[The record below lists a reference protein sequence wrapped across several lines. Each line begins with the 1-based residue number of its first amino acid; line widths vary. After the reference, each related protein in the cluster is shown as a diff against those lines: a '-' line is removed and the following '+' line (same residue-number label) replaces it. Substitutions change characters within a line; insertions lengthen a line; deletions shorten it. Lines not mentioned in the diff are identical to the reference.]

1 MGDRRKM
8 TRAWAWLVLFA
19 ALVTTPA
26 AAQTEQAKLAAI
38 DYLGRGKAA
47 FRVGDLAAATR
58 DWSEA
63 IRLCRLAGAADLE
76 AEALTR
82 RGEAH
87 RMFGHLQDARD
98 DLAAA
103 LAKAEQSGDPELIAA
118 SSGALGNLAFL
129 ARRSAVAEPLL
140 TRSRDLAHRIGSAE
154 IVAASA
160 NDLGNLYAAGD
171 RLGPAAAAYD
181 EAIGS
186 ADTAR
191 DAPLAATAEINA
203 ARLALRSNDVARA
216 AALLTRAVDRLEKL
230 PPSYDG
236 GMALISAGSAI
247 TEYEGAVSPAAEA
260 IASRALRAATATA
273 EAIHSKL
280 LSSEALGGQGRLDE
294 REGRLDQAAQLTRQA
309 LFTAQQA
316 AAPELSARW
325 EWQQARLLRRQGR
338 IEPALA
344 SYRRAVT
351 DLQSVRQYI
360 PVEYRGGHSSYYTIY
375 GSLYLEFTDL
385 LLRRTSLDTGHAAP
399 LIREARDTVEQFRVT
414 ELQDYFRDSCI
425 ASFEAKRR
433 SIDTI
438 APGTAVLYPIVLPD
452 RTEVLVSIG
461 EEQTRLTIAISAK
474 QLREQVLAF
483 RQLLAKRTTNEYL
496 PPARELYERIMRP
509 LEPVLARHRIDT
521 LVIVPD
527 SVLRLIPFAALYD
540 GEHFVVERY
549 AVAVAPSLHLVDP
562 KPLTTAV
569 RQALALGVSESVQ
582 GFARLPNVVHEVAA
596 VRDMEGGKSLLN
608 DEFSRARFKSELEI
622 EPYNLVHIASHGEF
636 GSDPSRTFVL
646 AFDGR
651 LTMDD
656 LERDI
661 KYGKYRESA
670 VELLTLSAC
679 ETAAGDDRAAL
690 GLAGIALKSGARS
703 ALATL
708 WSVNDRSAG
717 DLVLSFYRAL
727 QNENLSKAHALQAAQ
742 REMLQDPVFGHPSY
756 WAPFLLIGNWL

>member
-1 MGDRRKM
+1 M
-8 TRAWAWLVLFA
+8 TRAWPWIILFA
-19 ALVTTPA
+19 TLAATPA
-26 AAQTEQAKLAAI
+26 AAQTQQAKVAAI

-47 FRVGDLAAATR
+47 FRVGDLAAATQ

-63 IRLCRLAGAADLE
+63 IRLCRVAGATDIE

-82 RGEAH
+82 RGEAY

-98 DLAAA
+98 DLTAA
-103 LAKAEQSGDPELIAA
+103 LAKAEQSGDAELIAA
-118 SSGALGNLAFL
+118 SSGALGNLAL
-129 ARRSAVAEPLL
+129 LSRRSAVGEPLL
-140 TRSRDLAHRIGSAE
+140 TRSRDLAHRIGNSE

-160 NDLGNLYAAGD
+160 NDLGNLYAARD
-171 RLGPAAAAYD
+171 RLSQAASAYD

-186 ADTAR
+186 ADAAR

-230 PPSYDG
+230 TPSYDG
-236 GMALISAGSAI
+236 GMALIAAGSAI

-260 IASRALRAATATA
+260 IASRALRAAAATA

-280 LSSEALGGQGRLDE
+280 LASEALGGQGRLDE
-294 REGRLDQAAQLTRQA
+294 RQGRLDQAAPLTSRA
-309 LFTAQQA
+309 LFAAQQA

-325 EWQQARLLRRQGR
+325 EWQQARLLRRQGQ
-338 IEPALA
+338 IDPALA
-344 SYRRAVT
+344 SYRRAVA

-360 PVEYRGGHSSYYTIY
+360 SVEYHGGHSSYYTTY
-375 GSLYLEFTDL
+375 GSLYLELTDL
-385 LLRRTSLDTGHAAP
+385 LLRQTSADTGHAAP

-452 RTEVLVSIG
+452 RTELLVSLG
-461 EEQTRLTIAISAK
+461 EEQTRFTIAIGAK
-474 QLREQVLAF
+474 QLREQALAF
-483 RQLLAKRTTNEYL
+483 RQLLEKRTTNEYL
-496 PPARELYERIMRP
+496 SPARELYERIMRP
-509 LEPVLARHRIDT
+509 LEPVLARHRVDT

-540 GEHFVVERY
+540 GESFVVERY
-549 AVAVAPSLHLVDP
+549 AVAIAPSLHLVDP
-562 KPLTTAV
+562 KPLTAAA
-569 RQALALGVSESVQ
+569 REALALGVSKSVQ
-582 GFARLPNVVHEVAA
+582 GFSGLPNVVHEVAA

-622 EPYNLVHIASHGEF
+622 QPYNLVHIASHAEF

-670 VELLTLSAC
+670 LELLTLSAC

-717 DLVLSFYRAL
+717 NLVLSFYRAL

>member
-1 MGDRRKM
+1 MGDRRKR
-8 TRAWAWLVLFA
+8 TRAWPWLILFA
-19 ALVTTPA
+19 ALLTTPA
-26 AAQTEQAKLAAI
+26 PAQTEPAKAAAI

-47 FRVGDLAAATR
+47 FRVGDIAAATR

-63 IRLCRLAGAADLE
+63 IRLCRLAGAADIE

-82 RGEAH
+82 RGEAY
-87 RMFGHLQDARD
+87 RMFGHLQDARY

-103 LAKAEQSGDPELIAA
+103 LAKAEQSGDAELIAA

-140 TRSRDLAHRIGSAE
+140 NRSRDLAHRIGNSE

-171 RLGPAAAAYD
+171 RVSQAAAAYD
-181 EAIGS
+181 EAIAS
-186 ADTAR
+186 ADAAH
-191 DAPLAATAEINA
+191 DVPLAATAEINA
-203 ARLALRSNDVARA
+203 ARLALQRNDVARA
-216 AALLTRAVDRLEKL
+216 AALLTRAVDRLEQL

-236 GMALISAGSAI
+236 GMALIAAGSAI
-247 TEYEGAVSPAAEA
+247 TEYEGALSPSAEGTASRVLRAAAAAAEA
-260 IASRALRAATATA
+260 T
-273 EAIHSKL
+273 HSKL
-280 LSSEALGGQGRLDE
+280 LASEALGSQGRLDE
-294 REGRLDQAAQLTRQA
+294 RQGRLDRAAQLTNQA
-309 LFTAQQA
+309 LFAAQQA
-316 AAPELSARW
+316 VAPELSARW
-325 EWQQARLLRRQGR
+325 EWQQARLLRRQGQ
-338 IEPALA
+338 IEPALL
-344 SYRRAVT
+344 SYRRAVA

-360 PVEYRGGHSSYYTIY
+360 PVEYRGGHSSYYTTY
-375 GSLYLEFTDL
+375 GPLYLEFTDL
-385 LLRRTSLDTGHAAP
+385 LLGQTSADPRQTAP
-399 LIREARDTVEQFRVT
+399 LIREARDTIEQLKET

-425 ASFEAKRR
+425 TAFEAKRR

-438 APGTAVLYPIVLPD
+438 APGTAVLYPIVLAD
-452 RTEVLVSIG
+452 RTEVLVSFG
-461 EEQTRLTIAISAK
+461 EEQSRFTIAIGAK
-474 QLREQVLAF
+474 QLREQVLAL
-483 RQLLAKRTTNEYL
+483 RQLLEKRTTNEYL
-496 PPARELYERIMRP
+496 VPARELYERIIRP

-527 SVLRLIPFAALYD
+527 SVLRLIPFAALFD

-549 AVAVAPSLHLVDP
+549 ATAVAPSLHLVDP
-562 KPLTTAV
+562 KPLSAAV
-569 RQALALGVSESVQ
+569 REALALGVSEGVQ
-582 GFARLPNVVHEVAA
+582 GFSRLPNVAHEVLA
-596 VRDMEGGKSLLN
+596 VRDIEGGKSLLN
-608 DEFSRARFKSELEI
+608 GEFSRARFKSELEI

-670 VELLTLSAC
+670 LELLTLSAC
-679 ETAAGDDRAAL
+679 QTAAGDDRAAL

-742 REMLQDPVFGHPSY
+742 REMLRDPVFGHPSY

>member
-1 MGDRRKM
+1 
-8 TRAWAWLVLFA
+8 
-19 ALVTTPA
+19 
-26 AAQTEQAKLAAI
+26 
-38 DYLGRGKAA
+38 
-47 FRVGDLAAATR
+47 
-58 DWSEA
+58 
-63 IRLCRLAGAADLE
+63 
-76 AEALTR
+76 
-82 RGEAH
+82 
-87 RMFGHLQDARD
+87 
-98 DLAAA
+98 
-103 LAKAEQSGDPELIAA
+103 
-118 SSGALGNLAFL
+118 
-129 ARRSAVAEPLL
+129 
-140 TRSRDLAHRIGSAE
+140 
-154 IVAASA
+154 
-160 NDLGNLYAAGD
+160 
-171 RLGPAAAAYD
+171 
-181 EAIGS
+181 
-186 ADTAR
+186 
-191 DAPLAATAEINA
+191 LAATAEINA

-236 GMALISAGSAI
+236 GMALIAAGLAI
-247 TEYEGAVSPAAEA
+247 TEYEGAVSPADEA
-260 IASRALRAATATA
+260 IASRALRAAAATA

-280 LSSEALGGQGRLDE
+280 LASEAFGGQGRLDE
-294 REGRLDQAAQLTRQA
+294 RRGRLDQAAQLTSQA

-325 EWQQARLLRRQGR
+325 EWQQARLLRRQGQ
-338 IEPALA
+338 IDPALA

-360 PVEYRGGHSSYYTIY
+360 PVEYRGGHSSYYTTY
-375 GSLYLEFTDL
+375 GSLYLELTDL
-385 LLRRTSLDTGHAAP
+385 LLRRTSADTGHVAP

-461 EEQTRLTIAISAK
+461 EEQTRFTIAISAK
-474 QLREQVLAF
+474 QLREQVLTL
-483 RQLLAKRTTNEYL
+483 RQLLEKRTTNEYL

-509 LEPVLARHRIDT
+509 LEPLLTRHRIDT

-540 GEHFVVERY
+540 GEHFVVEHY
-549 AVAVAPSLHLVDP
+549 AVAIAPSLHLVDP
-562 KPLTTAV
+562 KPLTAAA
-569 RQALALGVSESVQ
+569 RDALALGVSESVQ
-582 GFARLPNVVHEVAA
+582 GFGKLPNVVNEVAA

-651 LTMDD
+651 LTLDD

-670 VELLTLSAC
+670 LELLTLSAC
-679 ETAAGDDRAAL
+679 QTAAGDDRAAL

-708 WSVNDRSAG
+708 WSVNDRSTG
-717 DLVLSFYRAL
+717 ELVLSFYRAL